1 MDEAAPQSRRGAFVP
16 SLVTAA
22 GILIWV
28 TLTGV
33 IGLLIS
39 VAGSE
44 WRLPLRIGEF
54 GQGMLVAFALS
65 VAALIGF
72 WLIAPITARLGP
84 LSVVG
89 RSLVAGL
96 IAMVLIWPI
105 EFAILT
111 GYFNQ
116 LTVDQAGGL
125 YDLEDLD
132 PISTSADTA
141 WLALSYDLQLIL
153 VRLPLYALAAL
164 ALWLW
169 LRRKENSHGEA

>member
-1 MDEAAPQSRRGAFVP
+1 MDEAAPPSRRGAFVP
-16 SLVTAA
+16 SLVAAA
-22 GILIWV
+22 GIMIWV
-28 TLTGV
+28 TLTGL

-44 WRLPLRIGEF
+44 WTLPFRIGEF
-54 GQGMLVAFALS
+54 GQWMLVTFAFS
-65 VAALIGF
+65 VAALTAF
-72 WLIAPITARLGP
+72 WLVAPITARLRP
-84 LSVVG
+84 LSVVA

-105 EFAILT
+105 EFALLT
-111 GYFNQ
+111 RYFDQ

-141 WLALSYDLQLIL
+141 WLALSNDLQIVLL
-153 VRLPLYALAAL
+153 RLPLYVLAAL

-169 LRRKENSHGEA
+169 LRRKETSDGEA